1 MIEYNLT
8 PTKPYDPIKLGID
21 AHAKWYYV
29 ARQLDGGRGHSAA
42 GAEDGH

>member
-8 PTKPYDPIKLGID
+8 PTKTNDTIKLGIE

-29 ARQLDGGRGHSAA
+29 AR
-42 GAEDGH
+42 